1 MDRIRVQIRQFKSD
15 DHDDVQRIFSQGIT
29 EHIPDAILLGL
40 KKRQCQI
47 TLAVIFLLGSMIWN
61 GFIGS
66 LVLAL
71 AVCGQAG
78 IVFSKIYRHQHFF
91 QEIQIISH
99 DCHARHF

>member
-1 MDRIRVQIRQFKSD
+1 MDRVHVQIRQFKPD
-15 DHDDVQRIFSQGIT
+15 DHDDVRRIFSQGIT

-40 KKRQCQI
+40 KKLKCQI

-61 GFIGS
+61 GFIGI

-78 IVFSKIYRHQHFF
+78 IVFNGYHNYVK
-91 QEIQIISH
+91 
-99 DCHARHF
+99 